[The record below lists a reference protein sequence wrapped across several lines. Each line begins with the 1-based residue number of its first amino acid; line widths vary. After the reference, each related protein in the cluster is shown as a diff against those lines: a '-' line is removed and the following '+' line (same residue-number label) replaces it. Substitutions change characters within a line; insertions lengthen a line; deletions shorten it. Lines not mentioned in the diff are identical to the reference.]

1 MSQWYDKTA
10 AQTLA
15 GLESGRSGLSPQEA
29 QARLDKY
36 GPNQLAGAPKKP
48 LWARFLDQ
56 MRDPMIL
63 VLLAAAALSLVSS
76 AGEDWVEAVIIL
88 VIVAVN
94 ACISISQEDSAE
106 KALEALQKMSA
117 PLAKVVRGGE
127 QVRLETAF
135 LVPGD
140 VIVLEAGDL
149 VPADAR
155 ILECANLKADES
167 AMTGESVPVDKQADA
182 VLPEGTVLGDRSN
195 MVISSTV
202 ITNGRALCVVTATGM
217 DTEVGRIAGM
227 LMGEEDTSTPLQ
239 RKLAEISKTL
249 SFVCLAVCAVMFG
262 VGMLYHRPLLEMLM
276 AAVSLA
282 VAAIPEGL
290 PAIVTIVL
298 ALGVQRMVKH
308 NAIVKK
314 LPAVETLGCAGVIC
328 SDKTGT
334 LTQNRMTVKQVWT
347 PGDRHRR
354 EALTIGALC
363 NDTVLSPSGKTT
375 GDPTETAFVDA
386 ALADGLDKNILEQE
400 MPRVFELPFDSE
412 RKLMSTVH
420 PLPGQPGRYRVMV
433 KGAPDVLLS
442 RCIHILAGAAVPLT
456 AALGR
461 DVEAANASMAEQA
474 LRGLACGYKDI
485 EKLPAGN
492 PVSGE
497 LETGLTFVGLV
508 GMIDPPRLEVRDAV
522 GQCYAAGIRP
532 VMITG
537 DHKLTA
543 VAIARELDIF
553 RSGDLAITGE
563 DLDFMP
569 QELLEQDV
577 DKFAVYAR
585 VSPEHKMRIVK
596 AWQKKG
602 MVVAMT
608 GDGVNDA
615 PALKVADIG
624 CAMGITGTDVA
635 KGAAD
640 MILTDDNFATIVKAV
655 EQGRGIYSN
664 IKKAIHYLL
673 SCNIGEIVTLFLAT
687 LFNFHQPPLVAV
699 QLLWLNLVT
708 DSLPALALGM
718 EPVEPS
724 VMAEKPRSASEPLF
738 TRRFSIRLAW
748 QGLMVGLLTL
758 AAYWLG
764 EYVLSDPTMA
774 DATANTMAFATLT
787 FCQLF
792 HAFDVRS
799 ERQSI
804 ARIGLTSNPAMNKAF
819 LVGMA
824 LQLSV
829 LLIPPLMSVFQVCAL
844 NPVEWLVVLGLS
856 LIPLAVCEI
865 EKAVRRNKR

>member
-63 VLLAAAALSLVSS
+63 VLLAAAALSLASS
-76 AGEDWVEAVIIL
+76 GGEDWVEAVIIL

-354 EALTIGALC
+354 EALTVGALC
-363 NDTVLSPSGKTT
+363 NDTVLSPDGKTT

-386 ALADGLDKNILEQE
+386 ALADGLDKNILERE
-400 MPRVFELPFDSE
+400 LPRVAELPFDSD
-412 RKLMSTVH
+412 RKLMS
-420 PLPGQPGRYRVMV
+420 
-433 KGAPDVLLS
+433 
-442 RCIHILAGAAVPLT
+442 
-456 AALGR
+456 
-461 DVEAANASMAEQA
+461 
-474 LRGLACGYKDI
+474 
-485 EKLPAGN
+485 
-492 PVSGE
+492 
-497 LETGLTFVGLV
+497 
-508 GMIDPPRLEVRDAV
+508 
-522 GQCYAAGIRP
+522 
-532 VMITG
+532 
-537 DHKLTA
+537 
-543 VAIARELDIF
+543 
-553 RSGDLAITGE
+553 
-563 DLDFMP
+563 
-569 QELLEQDV
+569 
-577 DKFAVYAR
+577 
-585 VSPEHKMRIVK
+585 
-596 AWQKKG
+596 
-602 MVVAMT
+602 
-608 GDGVNDA
+608 
-615 PALKVADIG
+615 
-624 CAMGITGTDVA
+624 
-635 KGAAD
+635 
-640 MILTDDNFATIVKAV
+640 
-655 EQGRGIYSN
+655 
-664 IKKAIHYLL
+664 
-673 SCNIGEIVTLFLAT
+673 
-687 LFNFHQPPLVAV
+687 
-699 QLLWLNLVT
+699 
-708 DSLPALALGM
+708 
-718 EPVEPS
+718 
-724 VMAEKPRSASEPLF
+724 
-738 TRRFSIRLAW
+738 
-748 QGLMVGLLTL
+748 
-758 AAYWLG
+758 
-764 EYVLSDPTMA
+764 
-774 DATANTMAFATLT
+774 
-787 FCQLF
+787 
-792 HAFDVRS
+792 
-799 ERQSI
+799 
-804 ARIGLTSNPAMNKAF
+804 
-819 LVGMA
+819 
-824 LQLSV
+824 
-829 LLIPPLMSVFQVCAL
+829 
-844 NPVEWLVVLGLS
+844 
-856 LIPLAVCEI
+856 
-865 EKAVRRNKR
+865 